1 MKHGVLDRFL
11 TAEWVFK
18 IDTRKNAAKTDMR
31 GEKNR
36 KFLPAVAFRSAW
48 RPRQALRPGGDGKIC
63 PSSTVDDVN
72 HLRASGDPRGDGD
85 DDDRGNHP
93 ETDDDGGKDHAE
105 RGIRRERPDRAERI
119 EPPE

>member
-1 MKHGVLDRFL
+1 M
-11 TAEWVFK
+11 AEWVFK
-18 IDTRKNAAKTDMR
+18 IDTRKNALENGHAGLKKSKNFFRPWHFGSR
-31 GEKNR
+31 GG
-36 KFLPAVAFRSAW
+36 PATLFGL
-48 RPRQALRPGGDGKIC
+48 ALKVIVRR
-63 PSSTVDDVN
+63 STVDDVN

-85 DDDRGNHP
+85 DEDRGNHP